1 MDCPQCYGQVVGSAI
16 GSFVLALF
24 LGIIIGLLI
33 GMKSKR
39 KRTKQELAGKNLEY
53 PRNRSETLYDDVILD
68 NVEMSKNVSYEIV
81 KQA

>member
-1 MDCPQCYGQVVGSAI
+1 MDCPQYYGQVVGSAI
-16 GSFVLALF
+16 GSFILALI

-39 KRTKQELAGKNLEY
+39 KRTKQKSAGENLEH
-53 PRNRSETLYDDVILD
+53 PRNGSQTLYEDIKLD

-81 KQA
+81 KHA